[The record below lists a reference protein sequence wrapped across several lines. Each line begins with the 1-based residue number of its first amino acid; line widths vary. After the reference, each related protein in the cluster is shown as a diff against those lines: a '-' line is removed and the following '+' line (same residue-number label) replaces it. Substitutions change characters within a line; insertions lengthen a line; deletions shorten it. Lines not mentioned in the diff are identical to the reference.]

1 MDKNASKKD
10 SDDEDPLEGNDEEES
25 EAKMFKPKTKKQ
37 RNRTKQQKYEDN
49 VKKAEQE
56 EKKKNQDVFR
66 LKSMKKEFVMNDKI
80 TEARGI
86 VKEAQKEAKKYT
98 ALKLSNTKF
107 EEPEIPLKLSNELT
121 GNLRSLKPEG
131 NLLEDRFKSLQ
142 KRNILETRT
151 KKKLTKARKRRKVEK
166 RNYKMGYS
174 WEKK

>member
-1 MDKNASKKD
+1 M
-10 SDDEDPLEGNDEEES
+10 GEES
-25 EAKMFKPKTKKQ
+25 EAKMVKPKTKKQ
-37 RNRTKQQKYEDN
+37 RNRTKQQKDEDN
-49 VKKAEQE
+49 VKKAELE
-56 EKKKNQDVFR
+56 EKKKNQDMFR
-66 LKSMKKEFVMNDKI
+66 LKSMKKELVMNDKI

-166 RNYKMGYS
+166 RNY
-174 WEKK
+174 